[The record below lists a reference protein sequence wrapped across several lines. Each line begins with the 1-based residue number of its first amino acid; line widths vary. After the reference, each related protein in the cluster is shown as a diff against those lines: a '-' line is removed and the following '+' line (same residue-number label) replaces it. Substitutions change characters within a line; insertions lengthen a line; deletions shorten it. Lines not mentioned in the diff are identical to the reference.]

1 MNIIQ
6 NGLRLMVVAI
16 AMVFAASPAAA
27 QTALSPQEISQIVN
41 GPCAGLL
48 ATARAGLAD
57 FGIPWDV
64 AYADL
69 SKEMPQDLPV
79 AEVDKIIDKYEY
91 YLTFRDDLSGP
102 PNDAKLCLLRNKLKV
117 AASHAPAAP
126 APGAGNSSGTGGSYS
141 NGPVQGGS
149 AVASVAGNGDVFA
162 QCVRL
167 DRYPDSGGIETVWS
181 LTNIC
186 NATVDVKY
194 CFSANVEAAGDPNLC
209 SRQENRYN
217 EIRPGSKLDFAF
229 TPVEEGQAMSDGTI
243 AGPNNLVV
251 HGFACANGSAPN
263 TYFDG
268 KRFMSRGC

>member
-1 MNIIQ
+1 MNSIRHF
-6 NGLRLMVVAI
+6 LALMAVAI
-16 AMVFAASPAAA
+16 GLTFAASPAAA
-27 QTALSPQEISQIVN
+27 QTALSQQEIAQIAN

-48 ATARAGLAD
+48 STARASLAN

-69 SKEMPQDLPV
+69 SKEMPQDLSV
-79 AEVDKIIDKYEY
+79 ADVNKVIEEYEY

-117 AASHAPAAP
+117 AAAHAPSGP
-126 APGAGNSSGTGGSYS
+126 VGGDNPGGNSGSYS
-141 NGPVQGGS
+141 SNGGNRGGPS
-149 AVASVAGNGDVFA
+149 GVVPTANGDVFS

-167 DRYPDSGGIETVWS
+167 AQYPDTGGIETVWS
-181 LTNIC
+181 LSNIC
-186 NATVDVKY
+186 NVTVDVKY

-217 EIRPGSKLDFAF
+217 EIRPGSKLDFSF

-243 AGPNNLVV
+243 AGPNGLVV
-251 HGFACANGSAPN
+251 HGFACANGAAPN

-268 KRFMSRGC
+268 KRFLSRGC